1 MVLFCVAMLTL
12 TDRLVNSFAI
22 WAIQSREARI
32 VSVLKMAGVVNSL
45 NVSRFAADKWN
56 MFIMARLNAQTKTSS
71 ALSVQTNAIPDS
83 SLLDLASG
91 HLFFHTN
98 FQC

>member
-1 MVLFCVAMLTL
+1 MVLFCVVMLTRM
-12 TDRLVNSFAI
+12 DRLVNSFAI

-32 VSVLKMAGVVNSL
+32 ASVLKMAGVVNSL